1 MKSLTIKKTCSP
13 IQKNGGVT
21 VALFACFIIPS
32 TAFADLIDIPG
43 MNEAQ
48 ASAAAM
54 TQNIC
59 PRMAA
64 IQPSLTASQTTLF
77 ETCRALVQTSNEQQG
92 SGNTAFSLGYDEA
105 QLRNVLQDI
114 AHEEVGVNGTVATD
128 VLDNQFANVASRLSA
143 LHSGARQSGMSGLAF
158 NIGNEQLSG
167 QTLYN
172 ELSNITGGSAGDENS
187 RLNGWSFYLNGSF
200 NFGEKE
206 ASTRENG
213 FDFDTLGVTAGGDYQ
228 LNDTLI
234 LGGALGYSQT
244 DSDLVDN
251 GGKAESDGYSLSFYG
266 THFIK
271 NNLYF
276 DAIVSYG
283 NTGYDTSRTIAFASN
298 TLNDD
303 TLRGDTDGSHTA
315 INLGL
320 GKNHVFRETAWELS
334 SYGRLA
340 YSHVEIDG
348 YSESSATNSAL
359 ELAVGEQ
366 SIESITT
373 TLGLQTSKAI
383 STEFGIL
390 TPHLQVEYHHEFKD
404 DSRNLSARYVND
416 PFGDTFFVVPTDDA
430 DRNYFTVG
438 GGLSA
443 VLISAI
449 QLFAYYETTVGL
461 SDIEN
466 NLVVV
471 GVRGEL

>member
-1 MKSLTIKKTCSP
+1 MKLLTIKKTNSAS
-13 IQKNGGVT
+13 QKGSKIT
-21 VALFACFIIPS
+21 VALFTCFVIPN
-32 TAFADLIDIPG
+32 TAFADLTDVLG

-48 ASAAAM
+48 ASTAAM

-59 PRMAA
+59 PRMGA
-64 IQPSLTASQTTLF
+64 IQSSLTTRQTTLF
-77 ETCRALVQTSNEQQG
+77 EKCRALVQTSNEQQG
-92 SGNTAFSLGYDEA
+92 SGNTSFSLGYDEA

-114 AHEEVGVNGTVATD
+114 AHEEVGVNGTVATE
-128 VLDNQFANVASRLSA
+128 VLDNQFANVASRLNA
-143 LHSGARQSGMSGLAF
+143 LHSGTRQSGMGGLAV
-158 NIGNEQLSG
+158 NIGDKQLSG

-172 ELSNITGGSAGDENS
+172 ELSNVTGGSAGNENN

-213 FDFDTLGVTAGGDYQ
+213 FDFDTAGITAGGDYQ
-228 LNDTLI
+228 LSDTLI
-234 LGGALGYSQT
+234 FGGALGYSQT

-251 GGKAESDGYSLSFYG
+251 GGNAESDGYSLSFYG

-283 NTGYDTSRTIAFASN
+283 NTSYDTSRTITFAN
-298 TLNDD
+298 NALNDD
-303 TLRGDTDGSHTA
+303 TFSGDTDGSHTA
-315 INLGL
+315 VNIGL
-320 GKNHVFRETAWELS
+320 GRNHALPDTGWEFS
-334 SYGRLA
+334 SYSRLA
-340 YSHVEIDG
+340 YNRIEIDG
-348 YSESSATNSAL
+348 YSESSATGSAL

-366 SIESITT
+366 SIESLTT
-373 TLGLQTSKAI
+373 TLGTQVSKAI
-383 STEFGIL
+383 STGFGIL
-390 TPHLQVEYHHEFKD
+390 VPHLQAEYHHEFKD

-443 VLISAI
+443 VLVSTV
-449 QLFAYYETTVGL
+449 QLFAYYETTIGL

-471 GVRGEL
+471 GARGEL